1 VQKVLIHICCAPCLA
16 GSLLALKEIGDYE
29 IEGLFYNPNIHPL
42 DEFKRR
48 QESLKEYLST
58 MPEIKV
64 YYIDYDPREY
74 FRVIGKKFDSP
85 YRCYSCWQL
94 RLEKTAQFANENN
107 IPVFTST
114 LLVSPYQDQQK
125 LKQLGELAGEKY
137 GVEFIFSNFRRF
149 YSQGRKIAK
158 ELNLYRQNYCGCI
171 FSEWERYRKLSR

>member
-1 VQKVLIHICCAPCLA
+1 MQKVLIHICCAPCLA

-74 FRVIGKKFDSP
+74 FR
-85 YRCYSCWQL
+85 
-94 RLEKTAQFANENN
+94 
-107 IPVFTST
+107 
-114 LLVSPYQDQQK
+114 
-125 LKQLGELAGEKY
+125 
-137 GVEFIFSNFRRF
+137 
-149 YSQGRKIAK
+149 
-158 ELNLYRQNYCGCI
+158 
-171 FSEWERYRKLSR
+171 